1 MALMKVS
8 QYRREHFAEGS
19 RPSVNT
25 IKKWVDNGEVYG
37 KVIGGMYYVDPDKIV
52 TANPLVDK
60 VLNRYAS

>member
-8 QYRREHFAEGS
+8 QYRREHFVEGS

-25 IKKWVDNGEVYG
+25 IKKWVDNGEIYG

-52 TANPLVDK
+52 PANPLVDK
-60 VLNRYAS
+60 VLSRYAS